1 MTQRTNLRTGGQIL
15 VDALKIHGVDM
26 AFCVP
31 GESYLAVLD
40 ALYDAQ
46 GDIRLITCRHES
58 GASFMAEAYGK
69 LTGRPGICFVT
80 RAPGACNASIG
91 AHTALQDS
99 SPMIMFVGQVARDQ
113 QDREAFQEVDY
124 RRMYG
129 ELAKWVGQVENPARL
144 PEYISHAFH
153 VAVSGRPGPV
163 VLALPE
169 DMLTETAETADTGPY
184 TVVRP
189 NPGAAQLDEMRRL
202 LADAERP
209 MMIVGGGG
217 WSARAATDIVGF
229 AEANDIPTGVAFRC
243 QDLFDNDHANYAGDI
258 GIGLNP
264 PLARRL
270 RESDLLLVV
279 GARLGEMTSQGY
291 TLPAPPNAPQT
302 LVHVHADAGE
312 LGRVYQADLPIASGM
327 AEFAAAAR
335 ALDPVDAAA
344 RRDWA
349 KAARDDYL
357 AGLEPGPTPGPVDMA
372 LIIAALSAR
381 VAPDAIITND
391 AGNFSGWAQRFLP
404 LHALPQPARPDQRR
418 DGLWRAGGGRR
429 QGGLPRPDGDLLRRR
444 RRHADDRPG
453 DRHRP
458 AARHRAG
465 HHRGQQRHV
474 RHDPHAPEAGLPGAG
489 PWHGARQPRL
499 RGAGPGLWR
508 PWRDGREDRGL
519 RAGARPRA
527 RRRTLRRHRAAH
539 RPRGDHHAHD
549 ARRDPRKGAGVT
561 PRLSKTAVSSRRPQT
576 L

>member
-1 MTQRTNLRTGGQIL
+1 MTQRTNSRTGGQIL
-15 VDALKIHGVDM
+15 VDALKIHGVEM

-40 ALYDAQ
+40 ALYDAR

-58 GASFMAEAYGK
+58 GASYMAEAYGK

-80 RAPGACNASIG
+80 RGPGACNASIG

-129 ELAKWVGQVENPARL
+129 ELTKWVGQVENPARL

-169 DMLTETAETADTGPY
+169 DMLTETADTADTGPY
-184 TVVRP
+184 KIVRP
-189 NPGAAQLDEMRRL
+189 NPGAAQLDQMRHL
-202 LADAERP
+202 LASAERP

-217 WSARAATDIVGF
+217 WSAQATADIVAF
-229 AEANDIPTGVAFRC
+229 AEANDIPTGAAFRC
-243 QDLFDNDHANYAGDI
+243 QDLFDNDHANYAGDV

-264 PLARRL
+264 PLAQRL
-270 RESDLLLVV
+270 RDSDLLLVV
-279 GARLGEMTSQGY
+279 GARLGEITTQGY
-291 TLPAPPNAPQT
+291 SLPAPPNPPQT

-312 LGRVYQADLPIASGM
+312 LGRVYQANLPIASGM

-335 ALDPVDAAA
+335 ALEPVDAAA

-357 AGLEPGPTPGPVDMA
+357 AGLEPGATPGPVDMA
-372 LIIAALSAR
+372 QVIAALSAR

-391 AGNFSGWAQRFLP
+391 AGNFAGWAQRFYRFTRYRSQLGP
-404 LHALPQPARPDQRR
+404 TCGAMGYGVPAAVAAKAVCPERPVICFVGDGGMLMTGQEIATALQHGIAPVIIVVNNNMYGTIRMHQERDYPARVHGTALANPDFAALAEAYGAHGETVEKTE
-418 DGLWRAGGGRR
+418 DFAPALDRALAAGRCAVIE
-429 QGGLPRPDGDLLRRR
+429 LRI
-444 RRHADDRPG
+444 D
-453 DRHRP
+453 
-458 AARHRAG
+458 
-465 HHRGQQRHV
+465 
-474 RHDPHAPEAGLPGAG
+474 PEAITTRTTLGAI
-489 PWHGARQPRL
+489 
-499 RGAGPGLWR
+499 
-508 PWRDGREDRGL
+508 REKAL
-519 RAGARPRA
+519 A
-527 RRRTLRRHRAAH
+527 
-539 RPRGDHHAHD
+539 
-549 ARRDPRKGAGVT
+549 
-561 PRLSKTAVSSRRPQT
+561 SRRG
-576 L
+576 

>member
-1 MTQRTNLRTGGQIL
+1 MTQRTNSRTGGQIL

-58 GASFMAEAYGK
+58 GASYMAEAYGK

-99 SPMIMFVGQVARDQ
+99 SPMIMFVGQVARHQ

-124 RRMYG
+124 RRMYS

-184 TVVRP
+184 KVVRP

-217 WSARAATDIVGF
+217 WSARAAADIVAF
-229 AEANDIPTGVAFRC
+229 AEANDIPTGAAFRC
-243 QDLFDNDHANYAGDI
+243 QDLFDNDHANYAGDVGI
-258 GIGLNP
+258 GINP
-264 PLARRL
+264 PLAQRI
-270 RESDLLLVV
+270 RECDLLLVV
-279 GARLGEMTSQGY
+279 GARLGEMTTQGY

-335 ALDPVDAAA
+335 ALEPVDAAA

-349 KAARDDYL
+349 TGARDDYL
-357 AGLEPGPTPGPVDMA
+357 AASEPGPMPGDLDLGQVMA
-372 LIIAALSAR
+372 VIRER

-391 AGNFSGWAQRFLP
+391 AGNFSGWAQRFYRYTRYRSQLGP
-404 LHALPQPARPDQRR
+404 TNGAMGYGVPAAVAAKAVCPDRPVICFVGDGGMLMTGQEIATALQHGIAPVIIVVNNNMYGTIRMHQERDYPARVLGTELSNPDFAA
-418 DGLWRAGGGRR
+418 LARAYGAHGEVVERTEDFAPAFDRALAAGRCAV
-429 QGGLPRPDGDLLRRR
+429 LELRID
-444 RRHADDRPG
+444 A
-453 DRHRP
+453 
-458 AARHRAG
+458 
-465 HHRGQQRHV
+465 
-474 RHDPHAPEAGLPGAG
+474 EAITTRTTLNAI
-489 PWHGARQPRL
+489 
-499 RGAGPGLWR
+499 
-508 PWRDGREDRGL
+508 RE
-519 RAGARPRA
+519 
-527 RRRTLRRHRAAH
+527 
-539 RPRGDHHAHD
+539 
-549 ARRDPRKGAGVT
+549 
-561 PRLSKTAVSSRRPQT
+561 TALASRRG
-576 L
+576 

>member
-1 MTQRTNLRTGGQIL
+1 MTQRTNSRTGGQIL

-58 GASFMAEAYGK
+58 GASYMAEAYGK

-99 SPMIMFVGQVARDQ
+99 SPMIMFVGQVARHQ

-184 TVVRP
+184 KVVRP

-217 WSARAATDIVGF
+217 WSARAAADIVAF
-229 AEANDIPTGVAFRC
+229 AEANDIPTGAAFRC
-243 QDLFDNDHANYAGDI
+243 QDLFDNDHANYAGDVGI
-258 GIGLNP
+258 GINP
-264 PLARRL
+264 PLAQRL
-270 RESDLLLVV
+270 RDSDLLLVV
-279 GARLGEMTSQGY
+279 GARLGEMTTQGY

-302 LVHVHADAGE
+302 LIHVHADAGE

-327 AEFAAAAR
+327 GEFAAAAR
-335 ALDPVDAAA
+335 ALEPVDTAA

-349 KAARDDYL
+349 KGARDDYL
-357 AGLEPGPTPGPVDMA
+357 AGLEPGPTPGAVDMA
-372 LIIAALSAR
+372 QVIAALSAR
-381 VAPDAIITND
+381 VAPDAIITTD
-391 AGNFSGWAQRFLP
+391 AGNFSGWAQRFYRYTRYRSQLGP
-404 LHALPQPARPDQRR
+404 TNGAMGYGVPAAVAAKAVAPERPVICFVGDGGMLMTGQEIATALQHGIAPVIIVVNNNMYGTIRMHQERDYPARVLGTELSNPDFAA
-418 DGLWRAGGGRR
+418 LARAYGAHGEVVERTEDFAPAFDRALAAGRCAVIE
-429 QGGLPRPDGDLLRRR
+429 LRIDAEAITTRTTLNAIR
-444 RRHADDRPG
+444 ETAL
-453 DRHRP
+453 
-458 AARHRAG
+458 AS
-465 HHRGQQRHV
+465 HRG
-474 RHDPHAPEAGLPGAG
+474 
-489 PWHGARQPRL
+489 
-499 RGAGPGLWR
+499 
-508 PWRDGREDRGL
+508 
-519 RAGARPRA
+519 
-527 RRRTLRRHRAAH
+527 
-539 RPRGDHHAHD
+539 
-549 ARRDPRKGAGVT
+549 
-561 PRLSKTAVSSRRPQT
+561 
-576 L
+576 

>member
-1 MTQRTNLRTGGQIL
+1 MTQRSNSRTGGQIL

-40 ALYDAQ
+40 ALYDARH
-46 GDIRLITCRHES
+46 DIRLITCRHES

-99 SPMIMFVGQVARDQ
+99 SPMIMFVGQVARHQ

-129 ELAKWVGQVENPARL
+129 ELAKWVGQVEDPARL

-184 TVVRP
+184 KVVRP

-217 WSARAATDIVGF
+217 WSARAAADIVGF
-229 AEANDIPTGVAFRC
+229 AEANDIPTGAAFRC
-243 QDLFDNDHANYAGDI
+243 QDLFDNDHANYAGDV

-279 GARLGEMTSQGY
+279 GARLGEITTQGY
-291 TLPAPPNAPQT
+291 SLPAPPNPPQT
-302 LVHVHADAGE
+302 LIHVHADAGE

-335 ALDPVDAAA
+335 ALEPVDATA

-349 KAARDDYL
+349 KGARDDYL
-357 AGLEPGPTPGPVDMA
+357 AGLEPGPTPGAVDMA
-372 LIIAALSAR
+372 QVIAALSAR
-381 VAPDAIITND
+381 VAPDAIITTD
-391 AGNFSGWAQRFLP
+391 AGNFSGWAQRFYRFTRYRSQLGP
-404 LHALPQPARPDQRR
+404 TNGAMGYGVPAAVAAKAVAPERPVICFVGDGGMLMTGQEIATALQHGIAPVIIVVNNDMYGTIRMHQERDYPARVHGTALANPDFAA
-418 DGLWRAGGGRR
+418 LARAYGAHGETVEKTEDFAPA
-429 QGGLPRPDGDLLRRR
+429 L
-444 RRHADDRPG
+444 DR
-453 DRHRP
+453 
-458 AARHRAG
+458 A
-465 HHRGQQRHV
+465 
-474 RHDPHAPEAGLPGAG
+474 LGAG
-489 PWHGARQPRL
+489 RCAVIEL
-499 RGAGPGLWR
+499 RIDPDAITTRTTLSAI
-508 PWRDGREDRGL
+508 REKAL
-519 RAGARPRA
+519 A
-527 RRRTLRRHRAAH
+527 
-539 RPRGDHHAHD
+539 
-549 ARRDPRKGAGVT
+549 KG
-561 PRLSKTAVSSRRPQT
+561 
-576 L
+576 

>member
-1 MTQRTNLRTGGQIL
+1 MTQRTNSRTGGQIL

-40 ALYDAQ
+40 ALYDARD
-46 GDIRLITCRHES
+46 DIRLITCRHES
-58 GASFMAEAYGK
+58 GASYMAEAYGK

-184 TVVRP
+184 KVVRP

-202 LADAERP
+202 LADAARP

-217 WSARAATDIVGF
+217 WSARAAADIVGF
-229 AEANDIPTGVAFRC
+229 AEANDIPTGAAFRC

-264 PLARRL
+264 PLARRI
-270 RESDLLLVV
+270 RECDLLLVV
-279 GARLGEMTSQGY
+279 GARLGEITTQGY
-291 TLPAPPNAPQT
+291 ALPAPPNAPQT
-302 LVHVHADAGE
+302 LIHVHADAGE

-335 ALDPVDAAA
+335 ALDPVDAAD

-349 KAARDDYL
+349 KGARDDYL
-357 AGLEPGPTPGPVDMA
+357 AGLEPGPTPGVIDMA
-372 LIIAALSAR
+372 RVIAALSAR

-391 AGNFSGWAQRFLP
+391 AGNFSGWAQRFYRFTRYRSQLGP
-404 LHALPQPARPDQRR
+404 TNGAMGYGVPAAVAAKAVAPDRPVICFVGDGGMLMTGQEIATALQHGIAPVIIVVNNNMYGTIRMHQERDYPARVHGTALVNPDFAA
-418 DGLWRAGGGRR
+418 LARAYGAHGETVETTEDFAPALDRALAAGRCAVIE
-429 QGGLPRPDGDLLRRR
+429 LRIDPEAITTRTTLGAIR
-444 RRHADDRPG
+444 EKAL
-453 DRHRP
+453 
-458 AARHRAG
+458 AS
-465 HHRGQQRHV
+465 HRG
-474 RHDPHAPEAGLPGAG
+474 
-489 PWHGARQPRL
+489 
-499 RGAGPGLWR
+499 
-508 PWRDGREDRGL
+508 
-519 RAGARPRA
+519 
-527 RRRTLRRHRAAH
+527 
-539 RPRGDHHAHD
+539 
-549 ARRDPRKGAGVT
+549 
-561 PRLSKTAVSSRRPQT
+561 
-576 L
+576 